1 MIFLTVPDGK
11 IKAVWEDL
19 ALSLIHILSTKL
31 SYTDDMKLKEITT
44 PSGKVYQITA
54 SDDGQISQI
63 VTPAG
68 YALKYTYK
76 DNLLTSFTNED
87 GDTIRYEYD
96 KEGHMTSW
104 RDGNNVRQ
112 ITNTYDEY
120 GRVVKQ
126 VDAKGGVS
134 KPVSYTHLDVYKRQ
148 SVRSRYR
155 HP

>member
-1 MIFLTVPDGK
+1 
-11 IKAVWEDL
+11 
-19 ALSLIHILSTKL
+19 
-31 SYTDDMKLKEITT
+31 MKLKEIST

-54 SDDGQISQI
+54 GDDGQISQI

-126 VDAKGGVS
+126 VDAKGCLL
-134 KPVSYTHLDVYKRQ
+134 YT
-148 SVRSRYR
+148 SRCV
-155 HP
+155 

>member
-1 MIFLTVPDGK
+1 MRTAEKREDSTPTGFFPPSPMKGTRARCLSDT
-11 IKAVWEDL
+11 EDL
-19 ALSLIHILSTKL
+19 
-31 SYTDDMKLKEITT
+31 KLKDITT
-44 PSGKVYQITA
+44 PSGKVYQMTA

-104 RDGNNVRQ
+104 RDGHNVRQ
-112 ITNTYDEY
+112 I
-120 GRVVKQ
+120 
-126 VDAKGGVS
+126 
-134 KPVSYTHLDVYKRQ
+134 
-148 SVRSRYR
+148 
-155 HP
+155 